1 MRTMSFKAFRT
12 TFAVAFAVSA
22 LFAATLLAPR
32 TADAVTFTIHDVD
45 YDWTGTTGGDPG
57 NIVERTVGNR
67 EELRW
72 GVPHLAPATDI
83 DAKSG
88 LGIEPDFGVFGPL
101 PFNVTENQNF
111 PLGKL
116 THFNLPLQLG
126 AIPSSAFLDVTVDI
140 EVDSQNIVAG
150 PFKFRFDIEET
161 LNQAP
166 CQAFQI
172 SATPCDDRITPFTSA
187 PQTFSWD
194 SQEFTITITGFCV
207 TCNGGDPLPTFITE
221 EGGLRSAFLIAQI
234 TVVDRPP
241 QAAEPATLLG
251 FGLGLAGLALVV
263 RRRRR

>member
-1 MRTMSFKAFRT
+1 MSFKAIRT
-12 TFAVAFAVSA
+12 SFAAAVAALVTTAALVS
-22 LFAATLLAPR
+22 APR
-32 TADAVTFTIHDVD
+32 TAEAVTFTIHDVT
-45 YDWTGTTGGDPG
+45 YEWTGTTGGDAG

-67 EELRW
+67 EEVRW
-72 GVPHLAPATDI
+72 GVPFQGDPNSI
-83 DAKSG
+83 DNRSG
-88 LGIEPDFGVFGPL
+88 LGIEPDFGVFGAL

-126 AIPSSAFLDVTVDI
+126 PIPSSAFLDVSVQI
-140 EVDSQNIVAG
+140 EVDSQTINAG
-150 PFKFRFDIEET
+150 PFMFRFDIEET
-161 LNQAP
+161 FNQAP
-166 CQAFQI
+166 CPAFQI
-172 SATPCDDRITPFTSA
+172 SGTVCDDRITPFTAA
-187 PQTFSWD
+187 PQTFSFD

-241 QAAEPATLLG
+241 QAGEPATLLG
-251 FGLGLAGLALVV
+251 FGFGLAGLALVV